1 MRVRHQREAG
11 LSVHF
16 SRERFLHATHCHGQL
31 ACTKLHASFLSEN
44 PSVSFRLPRVKDVI
58 PDDAVSNSFNLPQG
72 KDKTALNFLT
82 VPLGIIDFLRAVA
95 S

>member
-16 SRERFLHATHCHGQL
+16 PRVRFLHATHCHGQH
-31 ACTKLHASFLSEN
+31 ACTESHAFFLSSN
-44 PSVSFRLPRVKDVI
+44 PAFSFRLPRVKDVI
-58 PDDAVSNSFNLPQG
+58 LDDAVSNSFNLPQG
-72 KDKTALNFLT
+72 KDKTALNFLN
-82 VPLGIIDFLRAVA
+82 VPLGITDFLRAVA